1 MTAGLEVRQ
10 LGQTG
15 PELSVVG
22 LGCNNFGM
30 KLDEKQSARV
40 VHAALDAGITHFD
53 TAEVYGRGKSEE
65 FLGAALNGRRDDAVI
80 ATKFRP
86 RSDDEPYE
94 AGAARR
100 RIREGCEISLR
111 RLRTDRIDIYYE
123 HHPDKDAPVD
133 EVISALLELVAEGK
147 VLSIGASN
155 YGVDR
160 MTAAWQVATDQGR
173 SGPTGTQL
181 HWNLLNRAA
190 ESDAVPAAQADG
202 IGIIPYFPLASGLLT
217 GKYEAG
223 QTFPDGSRLATLP
236 NFAKVASAENFEL
249 VRRLSDFAAQRGHS
263 LLELAI
269 GWLLSQPGVT
279 SVIAGATDPAQVQS
293 NVAASA
299 WWLTSDDLASVPQ
312 SGEAR

>member
-10 LGQTG
+10 LGKAG
-15 PELSVVG
+15 PQLSVVG

-65 FLGAALNGRRDDAVI
+65 FLGAALNGRRDAAVI

-86 RSDDEPYE
+86 RSEDEPYE

-100 RIREGCEISLR
+100 RIRAGCEISLR
-111 RLRTDRIDIYYE
+111 RLRTDRIDVYYE

-133 EVISALLELVAEGK
+133 EVIGALLELVAEGK
-147 VLSIGASN
+147 VRSIAASN

-160 MTAAWQVATDQGR
+160 MAAAWQVATDQGQP
-173 SGPTGTQL
+173 GPAGTQL
-181 HWNLLNRAA
+181 HWNLLNRAV

-202 IGIIPYFPLASGLLT
+202 IGIVPYFPLASGLLT
-217 GKYEAG
+217 GKYAAG
-223 QTFPDGSRLATLP
+223 QSFPDGSRLATLP

-269 GWLLSQPGVT
+269 GWLLSQPDVT
-279 SVIAGATDPAQVQS
+279 SVITGATDPAQVQA
-293 NVAASA
+293 NVAASV
-299 WWLTSDDLASVPQ
+299 WRLTSDDLAAVPQ
-312 SGEAR
+312 SGEAG